1 LKKSITENKE
11 ENKMVRTL
19 VIEKL
24 AYKYEE
30 LSESAK
36 ERVRMDNGVNDAEFI
51 TEDLKYQ
58 FEEILKEKYPYFTS
72 PEFIWSLSNCQGDGL
87 SFSADFDLG
96 SYLKVFYPT
105 LANWKKDCILES
117 LDIKI
122 NQNSGYYSYASKNCV
137 SYDSYI
143 PTRLPHK
150 QFEKLVDTICSD
162 VEDLY
167 IDICSELEKI
177 GYAEYQNLYS
187 EQYAIEMAEANEWE
201 YDENGRI
208 I

>member
-1 LKKSITENKE
+1 
-11 ENKMVRTL
+11 MVRTL

-24 AYKYEE
+24 AYKYDE

-58 FEEILKEKYPYFTS
+58 FEEVLKEKYPYFAS

-96 SYLKVFYPT
+96 IYLAVFYPT
-105 LANWKKDCILES
+105 LANWKRDCILEW
-117 LDIKI
+117 LDIRIK
-122 NQNSGYYSYASKNCV
+122 QNTGYYCYASKNCV

-143 PTRLPHK
+143 PTRKTHK
-150 QFEKLVDTICSD
+150 QFEKLISD
-162 VEDLY
+162 IIDSIEDLY

-177 GYAEYQNLYS
+177 GYAEYEYLYS